1 MIKQIRADMNLTQEQ
16 LAVRL
21 FIDARQVR
29 RLENGGAD
37 MEIWQFM
44 SMLEMLGCPAE
55 DFWLLYLDSKE
66 FDGYRAFRH
75 VKRLLSERKFD
86 EVKSELPKLEKGK
99 LSEQPFIKQFVARAK
114 IKIDETITDDE
125 AIKKLYKIIKMSNPN
140 FEESKIS
147 EYRLTYNEV
156 NIIIDLAGRLSKID
170 ERDRAIDLQMAVIDS
185 RKKSR
190 TTEEDRAALFP
201 VIMSNLS
208 SSLGLAGRYKESL
221 KICNE
226 AIEIC
231 REYNNLRFVPKIL
244 HNMASCYKELGEE
257 RKIYEPI
264 LIRGYHCAYAIGDTK
279 TARLIKKDAEID
291 FGITAH
297 QKRSHYRFR

>member
-1 MIKQIRADMNLTQEQ
+1 MKVNCGSMIKQIRADMDLTQEQ

-21 FIDARQVR
+21 FTDARQVR
-29 RLENGGAD
+29 RLENGEVD
-37 MEIWQFM
+37 MEIWQFI
-44 SMLEMLGCPAE
+44 SMLELLGCPAE

-66 FDGYRAFRH
+66 FDGYRTFRH

-125 AIKKLYKIIKMSNPN
+125 AIKKLYSVMKMSNPKY
-140 FEESKIS
+140 EESKIS
-147 EYRLTYNEV
+147 EYRLTYNEI
-156 NIIIDLAGRLSKID
+156 NIIIDLAGRLSKIG
-170 ERDRAIDLQMAVIDS
+170 ERDRAIALQMAVIDN

-208 SSLGLAGRYKESL
+208 TVFGHAGRYKESL

-244 HNMASCYKELGEE
+244 YNMAYGHFYLGEE
-257 RKIYEPI
+257 EQIIKPI
-264 LIRGYHCAYAIGDTK
+264 VVRAYHCAYAIGDTK
-279 TARLIKKDAEID
+279 AANTIKKDAEKNL
-291 FGITAH
+291 GITIV
-297 QKRSHYRFR
+297 